1 MSTWWFFG
9 GLVPVAIGFVA
20 FQSWLF
26 PRRSLSNYSCFMT
39 KTADG
44 MPIQFLVKPTRKIG
58 RPLSTSLR

>member
-20 FQSWLF
+20 FRN
-26 PRRSLSNYSCFMT
+26 RRFHRHSLSNYSCFMT

-58 RPLSTSLR
+58 RLLSTSLR